1 MALTVD
7 NLISQVRSQTDEGND
22 DNLTNPQ
29 IIELLNRAQRKAAN
43 IVSRKFESLFL
54 RTTTITT
61 TTSQT
66 YDIPNDAFGRR
77 VEKVEVEQG
86 SVNWNLKRISHHK
99 RDQYMSSSQSTRPF
113 YYSVRKNQIEVYPR
127 PAIGISLVIF
137 YVDRPEDLVE
147 QQGRVTNVTTGSGTE
162 TVLVDS
168 IGSDL
173 STSTTGFGAYANL
186 IDYVTGDVK
195 RTLQISALDSTS
207 NQITFKTSGLTRST
221 VLGRTVSTTIGDDI
235 EPDDFI
241 CLVTGSC
248 VSELDEAYQDYLI
261 LFAVVEARRRFSED
275 VTQDLGALKDAEKE
289 LEKMWVSRE
298 IQHRIRKANGY
309 WDSSLGSATRRL
321 FT

>member
-1 MALTVD
+1 MDSVGT
-7 NLISQVRSQTDEGND
+7 NLN
-22 DNLTNPQ
+22 
-29 IIELLNRAQRKAAN
+29 
-43 IVSRKFESLFL
+43 
-54 RTTTITT
+54 
-61 TTSQT
+61 
-66 YDIPNDAFGRR
+66 
-77 VEKVEVEQG
+77 
-86 SVNWNLKRISHHK
+86 
-99 RDQYMSSSQSTRPF
+99 
-113 YYSVRKNQIEVYPR
+113 
-127 PAIGISLVIF
+127 
-137 YVDRPEDLVE
+137 
-147 QQGRVTNVTTGSGTE
+147 
-162 TVLVDS
+162 
-168 IGSDL
+168 
-173 STSTTGFGAYANL
+173 TSTTGFGAYANL

-275 VTQDLGALKDAEKE
+275 VTQDLGALKDAESE